1 MTSHSLSLNRND
13 TLVCIQRTTK
23 SPKTVPTLLRALW
36 SVPHNPFQVQ
46 GPPGPGNQ
54 ETQRDALWVRG
65 RGTET
70 SQGYHDTKEPTARS
84 QRIISPKQLEAS
96 ALSPSLGDR
105 WDPKLVRT
113 DVTFILSQKAKK

>member
-1 MTSHSLSLNRND
+1 M
-13 TLVCIQRTTK
+13 I
-23 SPKTVPTLLRALW
+23 LW
-36 SVPHNPFQVQ
+36 SVSNGPRNPQRWCPYSSELTASEPCGQFLTIHSKFKACL
-46 GPPGPGNQ
+46 GPRSQ

-70 SQGYHDTKEPTARS
+70 SQGYHDTKEPQLDLSAS
-84 QRIISPKQLEAS
+84 ISPKQLEAS

-113 DVTFILSQKAKK
+113 DVTLILSQKAKK